1 MLPGIIHIQTCF
13 HLPTEKKF
21 FTFFPCSLEQS
32 NVLQCFQCLLEQF
45 QHGGRQMV
53 SKMTQEERATR
64 AGWSSFRAF
73 SEKTM
78 TIILAVSNIQ
88 TVLYVIDFVLSHFA
102 SSNINVDSA
111 ITKML
116 KTSFYENWGPKNP
129 DIFIL
134 KYVEISLKTRSITT
148 EFI

>member
-1 MLPGIIHIQTCF
+1 MIHFQTSF
-13 HLPTEKKF
+13 HLPTKQN
-21 FTFFPCSLEQS
+21 SILLEQS
-32 NVLQCFQCLLEQF
+32 KFLQCFQCLLEQF
-45 QHGGRQMV
+45 QHDGRQRV
-53 SKMTQEERATR
+53 SRMTQEERAKR

-129 DIFIL
+129 NIFIL